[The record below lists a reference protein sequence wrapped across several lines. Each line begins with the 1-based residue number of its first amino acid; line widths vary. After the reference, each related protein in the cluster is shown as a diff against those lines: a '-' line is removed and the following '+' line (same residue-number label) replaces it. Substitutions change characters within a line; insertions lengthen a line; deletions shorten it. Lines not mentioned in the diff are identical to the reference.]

1 VHKIE
6 IKGRPLNA
14 DLHNVE
20 YRKYMFLGI
29 LQRRMKVVQHSKK
42 RHGMHERGSLSK
54 DKGRKK
60 EGARQREG
68 YEMREDGARQR
79 EGYEM
84 REDGARQREGY

>member
-1 VHKIE
+1 VQKKE

-42 RHGMHERGSLSK
+42 RQGMHERGSLSK
-54 DKGRKK
+54 AKGRKRKRAQDREK
-60 EGARQREG
+60 ERK
-68 YEMREDGARQR
+68 
-79 EGYEM
+79 
-84 REDGARQREGY
+84 